1 MYAVGDLP
9 GDGEVRAWRTMLI
22 QTRVCSRRRGMHARD
37 TVSVGPLNLLNF
49 LLPLPELGP
58 KSPVL
63 EGLPLNSPQISLLHL
78 LVSLPSL
85 NPFTLVIVAIGGPVQ
100 TSS

>member
-1 MYAVGDLP
+1 
-9 GDGEVRAWRTMLI
+9 
-22 QTRVCSRRRGMHARD
+22 MHARD

-78 LVSLPSL
+78 LVSLPLLLTPSHWS
-85 NPFTLVIVAIGGPVQ
+85 Q
-100 TSS
+100 WQ